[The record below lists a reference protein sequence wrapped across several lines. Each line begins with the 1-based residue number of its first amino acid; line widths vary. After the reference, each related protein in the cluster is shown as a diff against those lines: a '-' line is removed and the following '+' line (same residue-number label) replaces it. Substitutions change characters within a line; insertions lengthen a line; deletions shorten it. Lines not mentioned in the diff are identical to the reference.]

1 LASEMPQPEKCEKE
15 KGSQIRWNQA
25 PGPLDGA
32 FWDDGISEAL
42 TTG

>member
-1 LASEMPQPEKCEKE
+1 MPQPEKCEKE

-42 TTG
+42 TTS